1 MLRVREQI
9 GCSDE
14 LQKSCGRNGVT
25 IAMLDTGIAG
35 HPDFDNRLIAFRDFV
50 NGRHDPYDDS
60 GHGTH
65 VAGCMCGSGRLSEG
79 KYKGIAPASR
89 LVVGKVLDYKGDG
102 IIESMAS
109 GIEWVMKN
117 RKNYD
122 IRILNI
128 SIGMG
133 EAAGKDRMDTL
144 LHLVDEAW
152 MCGLIVVCAA
162 GNKGPGAMTISPIGA
177 RKNVITVGCN
187 EGGYFG
193 ERENLCE
200 SYSSRGPSPFDVK
213 KPDIVAPGTD
223 IMSCNAFFEKRGFRF
238 KNAYVKKSGT
248 SMATPIVAGGMAL
261 LLQKYPF
268 YSNEQAKKKVI
279 KTAKDLKEPWNKQGA
294 GMIQINSLLT

>member
-1 MLRVREQI
+1 MLRVRKQI

-14 LQKSCGRNGVT
+14 LVTSCGKNGIT
-25 IAMLDTGIAG
+25 IAMLDTGVAT
-35 HPDFDNRLIAFRDFV
+35 HPDFDDRLIVFRDFV
-50 NGRHDPYDDS
+50 NGKREFYDDS

-65 VAGCMCGSGRLSEG
+65 VAGCMCGSGRLSDG

-102 IIESMAS
+102 IIECMAN
-109 GIEWVMKN
+109 GIEWVLQN
-117 RKNYD
+117 RKKYD

-133 EAAGKDRMDTL
+133 EAAGKERMEGL
-144 LHLVDEAW
+144 LNLVDEAW
-152 MCGLIVVCAA
+152 RTGLIVVCAA
-162 GNKGPGAMTISPIGA
+162 GNSGPRAMTISPIGA

-200 SYSSRGPSPFDVK
+200 SYSSRGPSAFDVK

-223 IMSCNAFFEKRGFRF
+223 IVSCNAFVERRGWRY
-238 KNAYVKKSGT
+238 KNAYIAKSGT
-248 SMATPIVAGGMAL
+248 SMATPIVSGGMAL

-268 YSNEQAKKKVI
+268 YSNEQAKKKMI
-279 KTAKDLKEPWNKQGA
+279 STAKDLKEPWNKQGA

>member
-1 MLRVREQI
+1 MLRVREQL

-14 LQKSCGRNGVT
+14 LQRACGKNGVT

-35 HPDFDNRLIAFRDFV
+35 HPDFENRLIAFADFV
-50 NGRHDPYDDS
+50 NGRRDPYDDS

-65 VAGCMCGSGRLSEG
+65 VAGCMCGSGMLSEG
-79 KYKGIAPASR
+79 KYRGIAPASR
-89 LVVGKVLDYKGDG
+89 LMVGKVLDYKGDG
-102 IIESMAS
+102 IIESMAK
-109 GIEWVMKN
+109 GIEWVMRN
-117 RKNYD
+117 RKKYD

-133 EAAGKDRMDTL
+133 NDAEKERMDSL
-144 LHLVDEAW
+144 LSLVDEAW
-152 MCGLIVVCAA
+152 ACGLIVVCAA
-162 GNKGPGAMTISPIGA
+162 GNAGPSDMTISPIGA

-193 ERENLCE
+193 ERKNLCE
-200 SYSSRGPSPFDVK
+200 SYSSRGPSPYDVK

-223 IMSCNAFFEKRGFRF
+223 IISCNAFFERKGFRY

-248 SMATPIVAGGMAL
+248 SMATPIVSGSVAL

-268 YSNEQAKKKVI
+268 YSNEQVKKKI
-279 KTAKDLKEPWNKQGA
+279 IRTAKDLREPWNKQGA